1 MVSLSD
7 EDIRS
12 RSFDYNIIKRFM
24 PYVMVYKKD
33 VFLGFF
39 FIMLLTVASLLIPLV
54 VKNLIDKSDCLVG
67 ASCQDIDQVKNS
79 ILIGLLQFLG
89 LAVIVASSIFLSD
102 SIIEKVGENILL
114 DLRKKMFMH
123 LQDVSISFMD
133 KTDVGRLM
141 SRLQGDVSAMQEA
154 LQTSVFAIGDF
165 VLICGIITVLLS
177 MNLQLGIMTLL
188 VMPLMVIVR
197 MFWLPRARE
206 AFLDARVKSSA
217 ATSYLA
223 ENINGIRTIQ
233 SFNRQQFNSLVYEN
247 KANELLRAQLRA
259 SKFSSLMLPTVETL
273 TGISFAIIII
283 VGASLVIN
291 DKITA
296 GVMVAY
302 MLLVQRF
309 FDPIRTISMQYN
321 SMQRAMASG
330 YRIFEVLDIP
340 VTIKDPKKPLD
351 CPLDGSIKFDN
362 VSFAYVERNYILN
375 DFNLIIENGER
386 IGIVGPTGAG
396 KSTISNLIHR
406 FYDTNKGKV
415 ILGGVEIRKL
425 SQEYIGKK
433 VGMVLQDPFLFSGTI
448 LDNVKYG
455 NKDVSLND
463 VEKATKELGMMD
475 FINSLDDGFNTVI
488 GQRGSDLSMGQRQ
501 LLSILRALVAD
512 TQYLI
517 LDEATSSIDSYTE
530 KKIQNALDILL
541 QNRTSITIA
550 HRLATVRKCD
560 KIIVLN
566 AGKVEEI
573 GSHEQLL
580 DNQGLY
586 SKLYNLNYSS
596 FDD

>member
-7 EDIRS
+7 EDIKS

-24 PYVMVYKKD
+24 PYVLVYKKD

-39 FIMLLTVASLLIPLV
+39 FIILLTGASLLIPLV
-54 VKNLIDKSDCLVG
+54 VKNLIDKADCLVG

-89 LAVIVASSIFLSD
+89 LAAIVASSIFLSD

-141 SRLQGDVSAMQEA
+141 SRLQGDVAAMQEA

-165 VLICGIITVLLS
+165 ILICGIITVLLS

-197 MFWLPRARE
+197 MFWLPRAKE

-362 VSFAYVERNYILN
+362 VSFAYVEQNYILK
-375 DFNLIIENGER
+375 DFNLTIENGER

-463 VEKATKELGMMD
+463 VENATKELGMMD
-475 FINSLDDGFNTVI
+475 FINSLDDGFNTLI

-530 KKIQNALDILL
+530 KKIQKALDILL

-586 SKLYNLNYSS
+586 SNLYKLNYSS

>member
-7 EDIRS
+7 EYIRS

-39 FIMLLTVASLLIPLV
+39 FILLLTGASLLIPLV

-79 ILIGLLQFLG
+79 IFIGLLQFLG
-89 LAVIVASSIFLSD
+89 LSVIVASSIFLSD

-141 SRLQGDVSAMQEA
+141 SRLQGDVAAMQEA

-351 CPLDGSIKFDN
+351 CTLDWSIKFDN
-362 VSFAYVERNYILN
+362 VSFAYVERNYILS
-375 DFNLIIENGER
+375 DFNLTIENGER

-517 LDEATSSIDSYTE
+517 LDEASSSIDSYTE
-530 KKIQNALDILL
+530 KKIQKAIYILL

-580 DNQGLY
+580 GNHGLY
-586 SKLYNLNYSS
+586 SNLYNLNYSS

>member
-39 FIMLLTVASLLIPLV
+39 FIMLLTGASLLIPLV

-79 ILIGLLQFLG
+79 IFIGLLQFLG
-89 LAVIVASSIFLSD
+89 LSVIVASSIFLSD

-141 SRLQGDVSAMQEA
+141 SRLQGDVAAMQEA

-233 SFNRQQFNSLVYEN
+233 SFNRQQFNAIVYEN

-362 VSFAYVERNYILN
+362 VSFAYVERNYILS
-375 DFNLIIENGER
+375 DFNLTIENGER

-433 VGMVLQDPFLFSGTI
+433 VGMVLQDPFLFSGSI

-530 KKIQNALDILL
+530 KKIQKALDILL

-580 DNQGLY
+580 GNQGLY
-586 SKLYNLNYSS
+586 SNLYNLNYSS

>member
-33 VFLGFF
+33 VLLGFF
-39 FIMLLTVASLLIPLV
+39 FILLLTGASLLIPLV
-54 VKNLIDKSDCLVG
+54 VKNLIDKSDCLIG
-67 ASCQDIDQVKNS
+67 SSCQDIDQVKNS

-89 LAVIVASSIFLSD
+89 LAIIVSSSIFLSD

-141 SRLQGDVSAMQEA
+141 SRLQGDVAAMQEA
-154 LQTSVFAIGDF
+154 LQMSVFAIGDF

-177 MNLQLGIMTLL
+177 MNLQLGILTLL
-188 VMPLMVIVR
+188 VMPLMLIIR
-197 MFWLPRARE
+197 MFWLPKARE

-233 SFNRQQFNSLVYEN
+233 SFNRQQFNAIVYEN

-283 VGASLVIN
+283 LGASLVIN

-362 VSFAYVERNYILN
+362 VSFAYVERNYILS
-375 DFNLIIENGER
+375 DFNLTIENGER

-433 VGMVLQDPFLFSGTI
+433 VGMVLQDPFLFSGSI

-463 VEKATKELGMMD
+463 VEKATKDLGMMD

-530 KKIQNALDILL
+530 KKIQKALDILL

-580 DNQGLY
+580 GNQGLY
-586 SKLYNLNYSS
+586 SNLYNLNYSS

>member
-24 PYVMVYKKD
+24 PYVAKYKRD
-33 VFLGFF
+33 VFIGFF
-39 FIMLLTVASLLIPLV
+39 FILLLTGASLMVPLV
-54 VKNLIDKSDCLVG
+54 IKDLIDQSGCLVG
-67 ASCQDIDQVKNS
+67 SSCNDIDMVKNS
-79 ILIGLLQFLG
+79 ILTGLLKFLG
-89 LAVIVASSIFLSD
+89 LAFLVCISIFMSD

-133 KTDVGRLM
+133 KTDVGKLM
-141 SRLQGDVSAMQEA
+141 SRLQGDVAAMQEA
-154 LQTSVFAIGDF
+154 LQMSVFAIGDL
-165 VLICGIITVLLS
+165 VLIFGIISVLLV
-177 MNLQLGIMTLL
+177 MNLQLGLLTIL
-188 VMPLMVIVR
+188 VMPLMILIR
-197 MFWLPRARE
+197 MIWLPKARI
-206 AFLDARVKSSA
+206 AFLDARTKSSA

-223 ENINGIRTIQ
+223 ENINGIRTVQ
-233 SFNRQQFNSLVYEN
+233 SFNRQEFNSKIFEN
-247 KANELLRAQLRA
+247 KANDLYKAQLRA
-259 SKFSSLMLPTVETL
+259 AKLSSLMLPTVETL

-291 DKITA
+291 DHITA

-321 SMQRAMASG
+321 AMQRAMASG

-351 CPLDGSIKFDN
+351 CPLDGSIKFEN
-362 VSFAYVERNYILN
+362 VSFAYVDKNYILE
-375 DFNLIIENGER
+375 DFDLMIENGER

-415 ILGGVEIRKL
+415 LLGGVEIRKF
-425 SQEYIGKK
+425 SQEYLGKK

-448 LDNVKYG
+448 LDNIKYG
-455 NKDVSLND
+455 NSEISIKE
-463 VEKATKELGMMD
+463 VEKATEILGLND
-475 FINSLDDGFNTVI
+475 FINSLDNGYSTVI

-501 LLSILRALVAD
+501 LLSILRALVAN

-530 KKIQNALDILL
+530 KKIQKALDVLL
-541 QNRTSITIA
+541 KDRTSITIA

-560 KIIVLN
+560 RIIVLN
-566 AGKVEEI
+566 AGKIEEI
-573 GSHEQLL
+573 GSHDQLL
-580 DNQGLY
+580 SQKGLY
-586 SKLYNLNYSS
+586 SRLYSLNYSS

>member
-39 FIMLLTVASLLIPLV
+39 FIMLLTGASLLIPLV

-102 SIIEKVGENILL
+102 SIIEKVGENVLL

-141 SRLQGDVSAMQEA
+141 SRLQGDVAAMQEA

-165 VLICGIITVLLS
+165 ILICGIITVLLS

-362 VSFAYVERNYILN
+362 VSFAYVEQNYILK
-375 DFNLIIENGER
+375 DFNLTIENGER

-530 KKIQNALDILL
+530 KKIQKALDILL

>member
-7 EDIRS
+7 EDVRS

-141 SRLQGDVSAMQEA
+141 SRLQGDVAAMQEA

-375 DFNLIIENGER
+375 DFNLTIENGER

>member
-39 FIMLLTVASLLIPLV
+39 FIMLLTGASLLIPLV

-141 SRLQGDVSAMQEA
+141 SRLQGDVAAMQEA

-188 VMPLMVIVR
+188 VMPLMVMVR

-233 SFNRQQFNSLVYEN
+233 SFNRQQFNSIVFEN

-362 VSFAYVERNYILN
+362 VSFAYVEQNYILK
-375 DFNLIIENGER
+375 DFNLTIENGER

-530 KKIQNALDILL
+530 KKIQKALDILL

-586 SKLYNLNYSS
+586 SNLYNLNYSS

>member
-7 EDIRS
+7 EDVRS

-375 DFNLIIENGER
+375 DFNLTIENGER

>member
-7 EDIRS
+7 EDVRS

-375 DFNLIIENGER
+375 DFNLTIENGER

-530 KKIQNALDILL
+530 KKIQKALDILL

>member
-375 DFNLIIENGER
+375 DFNLTIQNGER

-580 DNQGLY
+580 DNHGLY
-586 SKLYNLNYSS
+586 SNLYNLNYSS

>member
-39 FIMLLTVASLLIPLV
+39 FIMLLTGASLLIPLV

-141 SRLQGDVSAMQEA
+141 SRLQGDVAAMQEA

-362 VSFAYVERNYILN
+362 VSFAYVEQNYILK
-375 DFNLIIENGER
+375 DFNLTIENGER

-415 ILGGVEIRKL
+415 ILGGIEIRKL

-475 FINSLDDGFNTVI
+475 FINSLDDGFNTLI

-530 KKIQNALDILL
+530 KKIQKALDILL

-580 DNQGLY
+580 GNQGLY
-586 SKLYNLNYSS
+586 SNLYNLNYSS

>member
-197 MFWLPRARE
+197 MFWLPWARE

-362 VSFAYVERNYILN
+362 VSFAYVERNYILS
-375 DFNLIIENGER
+375 DFNLTIENGER

-530 KKIQNALDILL
+530 KKIQKALDILL

-580 DNQGLY
+580 DNHGLY
-586 SKLYNLNYSS
+586 SNLYNLNYSS

>member
-1 MVSLSD
+1 MVTLSD

-12 RSFDYNIIKRFM
+12 RSFDYNIVKRFM
-24 PYVMVYKKD
+24 PYVSKYKRD
-33 VFLGFF
+33 VFIGFF
-39 FIMLLTVASLLIPLV
+39 FILLLTASSLMIPIV
-54 VKNLIDKSDCLVG
+54 VKNLIDQSGCLVG
-67 ASCQDIDQVKNS
+67 SSCEDIQLVKNS
-79 ILIGLLQFLG
+79 ILNGLLQFLG
-89 LAVIVASSIFLSD
+89 LSALVSISIFMSD

-133 KTDVGRLM
+133 KTDVGKLM
-141 SRLQGDVSAMQEA
+141 SRLQGDVAAMQEA
-154 LQTSVFAIGDF
+154 LQMSVFAIGDL
-165 VLICGIITVLLS
+165 VLIFGIISVLLV
-177 MNLQLGIMTLL
+177 MNVQLGLLTIL
-188 VMPLMVIVR
+188 VMPLMILIR
-197 MFWLPRARE
+197 MIWLPKARV
-206 AFLDARVKSSA
+206 AFLDARTKSSET
-217 ATSYLA
+217 TSYLA
-223 ENINGIRTIQ
+223 ENINGIRTVQ
-233 SFNRQQFNSLVYEN
+233 SFNRQDFNSKIFEN
-247 KANELLRAQLRA
+247 KANGLYKAQLRA
-259 SKFSSLMLPTVETL
+259 AKLSSLMLPTVETL

-291 DKITA
+291 DHITA

-321 SMQRAMASG
+321 AMQRAMASG

-340 VTIKDPKKPLD
+340 VTIKDPQKPLD

-362 VSFAYVERNYILN
+362 VSFAYVDKNYILR
-375 DFNLIIENGER
+375 DFDLTIENGER

-415 ILGGVEIRKL
+415 ILGGVEIRKF

-448 LDNVKYG
+448 LENIKYG
-455 NKDVSLND
+455 NPDISLKNI
-463 VEKATKELGMMD
+463 EKSTELLGLSD
-475 FINSLDDGFNTVI
+475 FISSLDNGYDTVI

-541 QNRTSITIA
+541 KNRTSITIA

-560 KIIVLN
+560 RIIVLN
-566 AGKVEEI
+566 AGKIEEI
-573 GSHEQLL
+573 GSHDELL
-580 DNQGLY
+580 SKNGLY
-586 SKLYNLNYSS
+586 SKLYSLNYSS

>member
-39 FIMLLTVASLLIPLV
+39 FIMLLTGASLLIPLV

-141 SRLQGDVSAMQEA
+141 SRLQGDVAAMQEA

-362 VSFAYVERNYILN
+362 VSFAYVEQNYILK
-375 DFNLIIENGER
+375 DFNLTIENGER

-475 FINSLDDGFNTVI
+475 FINSLDYGFKTVI

-530 KKIQNALDILL
+530 KKIQKALDILL

-580 DNQGLY
+580 GNQGLY
-586 SKLYNLNYSS
+586 SNLYNLNYSS

>member
-24 PYVMVYKKD
+24 PYVAVYKRD
-33 VFLGFF
+33 VFIGFF
-39 FIMLLTVASLLIPLV
+39 FILLLTLSSLLLPLV
-54 VKNLIDKSDCLVG
+54 VKNLIDQSSCLVG
-67 ASCQDIDQVKNS
+67 SSCEDIDLVKRG
-79 ILIGLLQFLG
+79 LLTGLLQFLG
-89 LAVIVASSIFLSD
+89 LAAVICISIFLSE
-102 SIIEKVGENILL
+102 SIIERVGENILL
-114 DLRKKMFMH
+114 DLRQKMFMH

-133 KTDVGRLM
+133 KTDVGKLM
-141 SRLQGDVSAMQEA
+141 SRLQGDVAAMQEA
-154 LQTSVFAIGDF
+154 LQMSVFAIGDL
-165 VLICGIITVLLS
+165 VLICGIITVLLA
-177 MNLQLGIMTLL
+177 MNIQLGILTII
-188 VMPLMVIVR
+188 VMPLMLLIR
-197 MFWLPRARE
+197 MIWLPKARV
-206 AFLDARVKSSA
+206 AFLDARTKSSA

-233 SFNRQQFNSLVYEN
+233 SFNRQEYNAKIYEK
-247 KANELLRAQLRA
+247 KATDLLKAQLKA
-259 SKFSSLMLPTVETL
+259 AKLSSLMLPTVETL
-273 TGISFAIIII
+273 TGMSFAIIII

-291 DKITA
+291 DHITA

-351 CPLDGSIKFDN
+351 CPLDGSIKFEN
-362 VSFAYVERNYILN
+362 VNFAYVDDNYILK
-375 DFNLIIENGER
+375 DFNLTIENGQR
-386 IGIVGPTGAG
+386 VGIVGPTGAG

-406 FYDTNKGKV
+406 FYDTNRGKV
-415 ILGGVEIRKL
+415 ILGGVEIKKF

-448 LDNVKYG
+448 LDNIKYG
-455 NKDVSLND
+455 NNDISLD
-463 VEKATKELGMMD
+463 EIKKSTELLGMTD
-475 FINSLDDGFNTVI
+475 FIQSLENGYDTVI

-530 KKIQNALDILL
+530 KKIQQALDVLL
-541 QNRTSITIA
+541 SDRTSITIA

-566 AGKVEEI
+566 AGKIEET
-573 GSHEQLL
+573 GSHQELL
-580 DNQGLY
+580 DNKGLY

>member
-39 FIMLLTVASLLIPLV
+39 FIMLLTGASLLIPLV

-79 ILIGLLQFLG
+79 IFIGLLQFLG
-89 LAVIVASSIFLSD
+89 LSVIVASSIFLSD

-141 SRLQGDVSAMQEA
+141 SRLQGDVAAMQEA

-362 VSFAYVERNYILN
+362 VSFAYVEQNYILK
-375 DFNLIIENGER
+375 DFNLTIENGER

-530 KKIQNALDILL
+530 KKIQKALDILL

-580 DNQGLY
+580 DNHGLY
-586 SKLYNLNYSS
+586 SNLYNLNYSS

>member
-39 FIMLLTVASLLIPLV
+39 FIMLLTGASLLIPLV

-141 SRLQGDVSAMQEA
+141 SRLQGDVAAMQEA

-362 VSFAYVERNYILN
+362 VSFAYVEQNYILK
-375 DFNLIIENGER
+375 DFNLTIENGER

-463 VEKATKELGMMD
+463 VGKATKELGMMD

-530 KKIQNALDILL
+530 KKIQKALDILL

>member
-39 FIMLLTVASLLIPLV
+39 FIMLLTGASLLIPLV

-141 SRLQGDVSAMQEA
+141 SRLQGDVAAMQEA

-362 VSFAYVERNYILN
+362 VSFAYVEKNYILKE
-375 DFNLIIENGER
+375 FNLTIENGER

-530 KKIQNALDILL
+530 KKIQKALDILL

-586 SKLYNLNYSS
+586 SNLYNLNYSS

>member
-39 FIMLLTVASLLIPLV
+39 FIMLLTGASLLIPLV

-141 SRLQGDVSAMQEA
+141 SRLQGDVAAMQEA

-188 VMPLMVIVR
+188 VMPLMVMVR

-362 VSFAYVERNYILN
+362 VSFAYVEQNYILK
-375 DFNLIIENGER
+375 DFNLTIENGER

-455 NKDVSLND
+455 NNDVSLKD

-530 KKIQNALDILL
+530 KKIQKALDILL

-580 DNQGLY
+580 GNQGLY
-586 SKLYNLNYSS
+586 SNLYNLNYSS

>member
-39 FIMLLTVASLLIPLV
+39 FIMLLTGASLLIPLV

-141 SRLQGDVSAMQEA
+141 SRLQGDVAAMQEA

-188 VMPLMVIVR
+188 VMPLMVMVR

-362 VSFAYVERNYILN
+362 VSFAYVEQNYILK
-375 DFNLIIENGER
+375 DFNLTIENGER

-530 KKIQNALDILL
+530 KKIQKALDILL

-580 DNQGLY
+580 GNQGLY
-586 SKLYNLNYSS
+586 SNLYNLNYSS

>member
-24 PYVMVYKKD
+24 PYVAVYKRD
-33 VFLGFF
+33 VFIGFF
-39 FIMLLTVASLLIPLV
+39 FILLLTLSSLLLPLV
-54 VKNLIDKSDCLVG
+54 VKNLIDQSSCLVG
-67 ASCQDIDQVKNS
+67 SSCEDIDLVKRG
-79 ILIGLLQFLG
+79 LLTGLLQFLG
-89 LAVIVASSIFLSD
+89 LAAVICISIFLSD
-102 SIIEKVGENILL
+102 SIIERVGENILL
-114 DLRKKMFMH
+114 DLRQKMFMH

-133 KTDVGRLM
+133 KTDVGKLM
-141 SRLQGDVSAMQEA
+141 SRLQGDVAAMQEA
-154 LQTSVFAIGDF
+154 LQMSVFAIGDL
-165 VLICGIITVLLS
+165 VLICGIITVLLA
-177 MNLQLGIMTLL
+177 MNIQLGILTII
-188 VMPLMVIVR
+188 VMPLMLLIR
-197 MFWLPRARE
+197 MIWLPKARV
-206 AFLDARVKSSA
+206 AFLDARTKSSA

-233 SFNRQQFNSLVYEN
+233 SFNRQEYNAKIYEK
-247 KANELLRAQLRA
+247 KATDLLKAQLKA
-259 SKFSSLMLPTVETL
+259 AKLSSLMLPTVETL
-273 TGISFAIIII
+273 TGMSFAIIII

-291 DKITA
+291 DHITA

-351 CPLDGSIKFDN
+351 CPLDGSIKFEN
-362 VSFAYVERNYILN
+362 VSFAYVDDNYILK
-375 DFNLIIENGER
+375 DFNLTIENGQR
-386 IGIVGPTGAG
+386 VGIVGPTGAG

-406 FYDTNKGKV
+406 FYDTNRGKV
-415 ILGGVEIRKL
+415 ILGGVEIKKF

-448 LDNVKYG
+448 LDNIRYG
-455 NKDVSLND
+455 NVDVSLD
-463 VEKATKELGMMD
+463 QIKKSTELLGMTE
-475 FINSLDDGFNTVI
+475 FIESLENSYDTVI

-530 KKIQNALDILL
+530 RKIQKALDVLL
-541 QNRTSITIA
+541 SDRTSITIA

-566 AGKVEEI
+566 AGEIEET
-573 GSHEQLL
+573 GSHKELL
-580 DNQGLY
+580 DNKGLY

>member
-362 VSFAYVERNYILN
+362 VSFAYVEQNYILK
-375 DFNLIIENGER
+375 DFNLTIENGER

-530 KKIQNALDILL
+530 KKIQKALDILL

-580 DNQGLY
+580 GNQGLY
-586 SKLYNLNYSS
+586 SNLYNLNYSS

>member
-39 FIMLLTVASLLIPLV
+39 FIMLLTGASLLIPLV

-141 SRLQGDVSAMQEA
+141 SRLQGDVAAMQEA

-362 VSFAYVERNYILN
+362 VSFAYVEQNYILK
-375 DFNLIIENGER
+375 DFNLTIENGER

-530 KKIQNALDILL
+530 KKIQKALDILL

-580 DNQGLY
+580 GNQGLY
-586 SKLYNLNYSS
+586 SNLYNLNYSS

>member
-24 PYVMVYKKD
+24 PYVSKYKKD
-33 VFLGFF
+33 VFIGFF
-39 FIMLLTVASLLIPLV
+39 FILLLTGASLLIPIV
-54 VKNLIDKSDCLVG
+54 IKNLIDQS
-67 ASCQDIDQVKNS
+67 SCMIGSSCTDIEGVKNS
-79 ILIGLLQFLG
+79 IFMGLLQFLG
-89 LAVIVASSIFLSD
+89 LAIIVSFSIFMSD
-102 SIIEKVGENILL
+102 SIVEKVGENILL
-114 DLRKKMFMH
+114 DLRQKMFTH

-133 KTDVGRLM
+133 KTDVGKLM
-141 SRLQGDVSAMQEA
+141 SRLQGDVAAMQEA
-154 LQTSVFAIGDF
+154 LQMSVFAIGDL
-165 VLICGIITVLLS
+165 VLIFGIISVLLV
-177 MNLQLGIMTLL
+177 MNVQLGILTIL
-188 VMPLMVIVR
+188 VMPLMILIR
-197 MFWLPRARE
+197 MIWLPKARI
-206 AFLDARVKSSA
+206 AFLDARTKSSA

-233 SFNRQQFNSLVYEN
+233 SFNRQNFNSKIFEE
-247 KANELLRAQLRA
+247 KANDLYKAQLRA
-259 SKFSSLMLPTVETL
+259 AKLSSLMLPTVETL

-291 DKITA
+291 DHITA

-321 SMQRAMASG
+321 AMQRAMASG

-340 VTIKDPKKPLD
+340 VTIRDPKKPLD

-362 VSFAYVERNYILN
+362 VSFAYVDKTYILK
-375 DFNLIIENGER
+375 DFNLSIENGER

-415 ILGGVEIRKL
+415 ILGGVEIKKF

-448 LDNVKYG
+448 LDNIKYG
-455 NKDVSLND
+455 NKDIPQKE
-463 VEKATKELGMMD
+463 VEKATELLGLNE
-475 FINSLDDGFNTVI
+475 FINSLDNGYSTVI

-541 QNRTSITIA
+541 KDRTSITIA

-560 KIIVLN
+560 RIIVLN
-566 AGKVEEI
+566 AGEIEEI
-573 GSHEQLL
+573 GSHQKLL
-580 DNQGLY
+580 KNKGLY

>member
-12 RSFDYNIIKRFM
+12 RSFDYNIVKRFM
-24 PYVMVYKKD
+24 PYVSKYKRD
-33 VFLGFF
+33 VFIGFF
-39 FIMLLTVASLLIPLV
+39 FILLLTASSLMIPIV
-54 VKNLIDKSDCLVG
+54 VKNLIDQSGCLVG
-67 ASCQDIDQVKNS
+67 SSCEDIQLVKNS
-79 ILIGLLQFLG
+79 ILNGLLQFLG
-89 LAVIVASSIFLSD
+89 LSALVSISIFMSD

-133 KTDVGRLM
+133 KTDVGKLM
-141 SRLQGDVSAMQEA
+141 SRLQGDVAAMQEA
-154 LQTSVFAIGDF
+154 LQMSVFAIGDL
-165 VLICGIITVLLS
+165 VLIFGIISVLLV
-177 MNLQLGIMTLL
+177 MNVQLGILTIL
-188 VMPLMVIVR
+188 VMPLMILIR
-197 MFWLPRARE
+197 MIWLPKARV
-206 AFLDARVKSSA
+206 AFLDARTKSSET
-217 ATSYLA
+217 TSYLA
-223 ENINGIRTIQ
+223 ENINGIRTVQ
-233 SFNRQQFNSLVYEN
+233 SFNRQDFNSKTFEN
-247 KANELLRAQLRA
+247 KANGLYKAQLRA
-259 SKFSSLMLPTVETL
+259 AKLSSLMLPTVETL

-291 DKITA
+291 DHITA

-321 SMQRAMASG
+321 AMQRAMASG

-340 VTIKDPKKPLD
+340 VTIKDPQKPLD

-362 VSFAYVERNYILN
+362 VSFAYVDKNYILR
-375 DFNLIIENGER
+375 DFDLTIENGER

-415 ILGGVEIRKL
+415 ILGGVEIRKF

-448 LDNVKYG
+448 LENIKYG
-455 NKDVSLND
+455 NPDISLKNI
-463 VEKATKELGMMD
+463 EKSTELLGLSD
-475 FINSLDDGFNTVI
+475 FISSLDNGYDTVI

-541 QNRTSITIA
+541 KNRTSITIA

-560 KIIVLN
+560 RIIVLN
-566 AGKVEEI
+566 AGKIEEI
-573 GSHEQLL
+573 GSHDELL
-580 DNQGLY
+580 SKNGLY
-586 SKLYNLNYSS
+586 SKLYSLNYSS

>member
-39 FIMLLTVASLLIPLV
+39 FILLLTGASLLIPLV

-375 DFNLIIENGER
+375 DFNLTIQNGER

>member
-141 SRLQGDVSAMQEA
+141 SRLQGDVAAMQEA

-362 VSFAYVERNYILN
+362 VSFAYVEKNYILKE
-375 DFNLIIENGER
+375 FNLTIENGER

>member
-1 MVSLSD
+1 MVTLSD

-24 PYVMVYKKD
+24 PYVSKYKRD
-33 VFLGFF
+33 VFIGFF
-39 FIMLLTVASLLIPLV
+39 FILLLTASSLMIPIV
-54 VKNLIDKSDCLVG
+54 VKNLIDQSGCLVG
-67 ASCQDIDQVKNS
+67 SSCEDIQLVKNS
-79 ILIGLLQFLG
+79 ILNGLLQFLG
-89 LAVIVASSIFLSD
+89 LSAIVSISIFMSD

-133 KTDVGRLM
+133 KTDVGKLM
-141 SRLQGDVSAMQEA
+141 SRLQGDVAAMQEA
-154 LQTSVFAIGDF
+154 LQMSVFAIGDL
-165 VLICGIITVLLS
+165 VLIFGIISVLLV
-177 MNLQLGIMTLL
+177 MNVQLGLLTIL
-188 VMPLMVIVR
+188 VMPLMILIR
-197 MFWLPRARE
+197 MIWLPKARV
-206 AFLDARVKSSA
+206 AFLDARTKSSET
-217 ATSYLA
+217 TSYLA
-223 ENINGIRTIQ
+223 ENINGIRTVQ
-233 SFNRQQFNSLVYEN
+233 SFNRQDFNSKIFEN
-247 KANELLRAQLRA
+247 KANGLYKAQLRA
-259 SKFSSLMLPTVETL
+259 AKLSSLMLPTVETL

-291 DKITA
+291 DHITA

-321 SMQRAMASG
+321 AMQRAMASG

-340 VTIKDPKKPLD
+340 VTIRDPQKPLD

-362 VSFAYVERNYILN
+362 VSFAYVDKNYILR
-375 DFNLIIENGER
+375 DFDLTIENGER

-415 ILGGVEIRKL
+415 ILGGVEIRKF

-448 LDNVKYG
+448 LENIKYG
-455 NKDVSLND
+455 NPDISLKNIEKSTELLGLND
-463 VEKATKELGMMD
+463 
-475 FINSLDDGFNTVI
+475 FISSLDNGYDTVI

-541 QNRTSITIA
+541 KNRTSITIA

-560 KIIVLN
+560 RIIVLN
-566 AGKVEEI
+566 AGKIEEI
-573 GSHEQLL
+573 GSHDELL
-580 DNQGLY
+580 SKKGLY
-586 SKLYNLNYSS
+586 SKLYSLNYSS

>member
-24 PYVMVYKKD
+24 PYVSVYKRD
-33 VFLGFF
+33 VFIGFF
-39 FIMLLTVASLLIPLV
+39 FILLLTISSLLLPLV
-54 VKNLIDKSDCLVG
+54 VKNLIDQSSCLVG
-67 ASCQDIDQVKNS
+67 SSCEDIDLVKTG
-79 ILIGLLQFLG
+79 LFTGLLQFLG
-89 LAVIVASSIFLSD
+89 LAAVISVSIFLSD
-102 SIIEKVGENILL
+102 SIIERVGENILL
-114 DLRKKMFMH
+114 DLRQKMFMH

-133 KTDVGRLM
+133 KTDVGKLM
-141 SRLQGDVSAMQEA
+141 SRLQGDVAAMQEA
-154 LQTSVFAIGDF
+154 LQMSVFAIGDL
-165 VLICGIITVLLS
+165 VLICGIISVLLA
-177 MNLQLGIMTLL
+177 MNIQLGILTII
-188 VMPLMVIVR
+188 VMPLMILIR
-197 MFWLPRARE
+197 MIWLPKARI
-206 AFLDARVKSSA
+206 AFLDARTKSSA

-233 SFNRQQFNSLVYEN
+233 SFNRQEYNSKIYDK
-247 KANELLRAQLRA
+247 KATDLLKAQLRA
-259 SKFSSLMLPTVETL
+259 AKLSSLMLPTVETL
-273 TGISFAIIII
+273 TGMSFAIIII
-283 VGASLVIN
+283 VGANLVIN
-291 DKITA
+291 DHITA

-302 MLLVQRF
+302 ILLVQRF

-321 SMQRAMASG
+321 AMQRAMASG

-351 CPLDGSIKFDN
+351 CPLDGSIKFEN
-362 VSFAYVERNYILN
+362 VNFAYVDDNYILK
-375 DFNLIIENGER
+375 DFNLTIENGQR

-406 FYDTNKGKV
+406 FYDTNRGKV
-415 ILGGVEIRKL
+415 LLGGVEIKKF

-433 VGMVLQDPFLFSGTI
+433 VGMVLQDPFLFSGTV
-448 LDNVKYG
+448 LDNVRYG
-455 NKDVSLND
+455 KFDVSIDEIKKSSEL
-463 VEKATKELGMMD
+463 LGMTD
-475 FINSLDDGFNTVI
+475 FINSLENGYDTVI

-530 KKIQNALDILL
+530 KKIQKALDVLL
-541 QNRTSITIA
+541 SDRTSITIA

-560 KIIVLN
+560 QIIVLN
-566 AGKVEEI
+566 AGKIEET
-573 GSHEQLL
+573 GSHQELL
-580 DNQGLY
+580 DNKGLY

>member
-39 FIMLLTVASLLIPLV
+39 FIMLLTGASLLIPLV

-79 ILIGLLQFLG
+79 IFIGLLQFLG
-89 LAVIVASSIFLSD
+89 LSVIVASSIFLSD

-141 SRLQGDVSAMQEA
+141 SRLQGDVAAMQEA

-362 VSFAYVERNYILN
+362 VSFAYVEQNYILK
-375 DFNLIIENGER
+375 DFNLTIENGER

-530 KKIQNALDILL
+530 KKIQKALDILL

-580 DNQGLY
+580 GNQGLY
-586 SKLYNLNYSS
+586 SNLYNLNYSS